1 MSSNFFRDLVEEI
14 KDEDTS
20 IAADGSGSAEFG
32 GFIDTGSFILNA
44 VLSGSLYGGVPD
56 NKITAFAGE
65 SATGKTYFVLG
76 VVRAFLEK
84 NPQGGVVYYDTE
96 AAVTKGMMEERG
108 IDTNRVIISE
118 PDTIQKFKTHAL
130 KMIDA
135 YDKQPANKRPPMM
148 FVLDSLGLLSTSK
161 EMEDSLEGKDTRDMT
176 KAQLIKAAFRVITL
190 KLAKVKVPMLVTNHV
205 YDMVGSYVPTKE
217 LGGGTGL
224 KYAAST
230 IAMLSKRKEKDGTDV
245 IGNIIKVK
253 MYKSRLSKENQVVE
267 VLLTYDKG
275 LDRYYGLL
283 ELAEKYNII
292 KKVSTRYELPNGSK
306 VFGKEI
312 NTNPTKYFTD
322 DVMLQLEQA
331 AKQEFSYGKAN
342 VSQGIGDRDGDE
354 QADLQEVQEE

>member
-1 MSSNFFRDLVEEI
+1 MSNFFRNLVEEI

-20 IAADGSGSAEFG
+20 IAADGTGSAEFG
-32 GFIDTGSFILNA
+32 GFIDTGSYMLNA

-76 VVRAFLEK
+76 VVRTFLEK

-96 AAVTKGMMEERG
+96 AAVTKQMMEERG
-108 IDTNRVIISE
+108 IDTTRVIISE

-135 YDKQPANKRPPMM
+135 YDKQPEDKRPPMM

-176 KAQLIKAAFRVITL
+176 KAQIIKAAFRVLTL
-190 KLAKVKVPMLVTNHV
+190 KLAKVKIPMLVTNHV
-205 YDMVGSYVPTKE
+205 YDLVGSYVPMKE

-230 IAMLSKRKEKDGTDV
+230 IAMLTKKKEKDTSGEVVGNV
-245 IGNIIKVK
+245 IRVK
-253 MYKSRLSKENQVVE
+253 MYKSRLSKENKDVE

-275 LDRYYGLL
+275 LNKYFGLL
-283 ELAEKYNII
+283 DLAEKYEII
-292 KKVSTRYELPNGSK
+292 KKVSTRYELPSGTK

-312 NTNPTKYFTD
+312 NNNPEKYFTPEI
-322 DVMLQLEQA
+322 MERLEDA
-331 AKQEFSYGKAN
+331 AKREYSYGGTGN
-342 VSQGIGDRDGDE
+342 SDRDN
-354 QADLQEVQEE
+354 QESTQEIDT

>member
-1 MSSNFFRDLVEEI
+1 MSDFFRNLVEEI

-20 IAADGSGSAEFG
+20 IAADGAGSAEFS
-32 GFIDTGSFILNA
+32 GFIDTGSFMLNA

-56 NKITAFAGE
+56 NKVTAFAGE

-96 AAVTKGMMEERG
+96 AAVTKKMMEERG
-108 IDTNRVIISE
+108 IDTSRVIISE

-130 KMIDA
+130 KMIEA
-135 YDKQPANKRPPMM
+135 YEKQPEDKRPPMM

-176 KAQLIKAAFRVITL
+176 KAQLIKAAFRVLTL

-205 YDMVGSYVPTKE
+205 YDLVGSYVPMKE

-230 IAMLSKRKEKDGTDV
+230 IAMLTKKKEKDATGEVVGNV
-245 IGNIIKVK
+245 IRVK

-275 LDRYYGLL
+275 LDRYYGMLD
-283 ELAEKYNII
+283 LAEKYGIF
-292 KKVSTRYELPNGSK
+292 KKVSTRYELPDGLK

-312 NTNPTKYFTD
+312 NNNPLKYFTNE
-322 DVMLQLEQA
+322 VMVKLEEA
-331 AKQEFSYGKAN
+331 ARKEFSYGGTGLAT
-342 VSQGIGDRDGDE
+342 SGDNEESLDE
-354 QADLQEVQEE
+354 VLEEQ

>member
-1 MSSNFFRDLVEEI
+1 MTNFFRDLVEQLR
-14 KDEDTS
+14 DEDTS
-20 IAADGSGSAEFG
+20 IAADGAGSSEFS
-32 GFIDTGSFILNA
+32 GFIDTGSYVLNA

-76 VVRAFLEK
+76 VVRAFLQA

-96 AAVTKGMMEERG
+96 AAVTKKMMEERG

-135 YDKQPANKRPPMM
+135 YDKQPEDKRPPMM

-176 KAQLIKAAFRVITL
+176 KAQLIKAAFRVLTL

-205 YDMVGSYVPTKE
+205 YDLVGSYVPMKE

-230 IAMLSKRKEKDGTDV
+230 IAMLTKKKEKDSTGEIV
-245 IGNIIKVK
+245 GNIIKVK
-253 MYKSRLSKENQVVE
+253 MYKSRLSKEHQTVE

-283 ELAEKYNII
+283 DLAEKYEII
-292 KKVSTRYELPNGSK
+292 KKVSTRYELPDGTK

-312 NTNPTKYFTD
+312 NKNPKKYFTD
-322 DVMLQLEQA
+322 EVMQKLEEV
-331 AKQEFSYGKAN
+331 AKQEFSYGGSG
-342 VSQGIGDRDGDE
+342 VVTTE
-354 QADLQEVQEE
+354 EEEVETE